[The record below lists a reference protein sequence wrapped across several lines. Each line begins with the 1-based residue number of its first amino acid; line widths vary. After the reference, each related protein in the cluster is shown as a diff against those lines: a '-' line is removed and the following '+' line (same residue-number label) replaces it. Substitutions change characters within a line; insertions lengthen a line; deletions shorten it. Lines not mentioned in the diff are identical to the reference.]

1 MMVRNGK
8 AGGRVVRSP
17 PRTKGRATLGSNGTK
32 ERASARSTR
41 RATTTGIIRHIDDLG
56 RIVIPIE
63 IRKRFSL
70 GEKDPLEISVK
81 DDVILLSKP
90 LTVCI
95 FCGRR
100 SSLQEHRGR
109 SVCRNC
115 VSELAS
121 AAG

>member
-1 MMVRNGK
+1 LW
-8 AGGRVVRSP
+8 SP
-17 PRTKGRATLGSNGTK
+17 PQTKGRKTLGSNGTTERPLK
-32 ERASARSTR
+32 ERAMRG
-41 RATTTGIIRHIDDLG
+41 ATKTGIIRHIDDLG

-90 LTVCI
+90 QTVCV

-100 SSLQEHRGR
+100 NSLQEHRGR
-109 SVCRNC
+109 AVCRNC
-115 VSELAS
+115 VTELA
-121 AAG
+121 AASG

>member
-8 AGGRVVRSP
+8 AGGRVSWSP
-17 PRTKGRATLGSNGTK
+17 PQTKGRNTLGSNGTTERPVK
-32 ERASARSTR
+32 ERSVRG
-41 RATTTGIIRHIDDLG
+41 ATKTGIIRHIDDLG

-81 DDVILLSKP
+81 DDIILLSKP
-90 LTVCI
+90 QTVCV

-100 SSLQEHRGR
+100 NSLQEHRGR
-109 SVCRNC
+109 AVCRNC
-115 VSELAS
+115 VTELAAS
-121 AAG
+121 G

>member
-1 MMVRNGK
+1 
-8 AGGRVVRSP
+8 
-17 PRTKGRATLGSNGTK
+17 LGSNGTT
-32 ERASARSTR
+32 ERPLKQ
-41 RATTTGIIRHIDDLG
+41 RATRGATKTGIIRHIDDLG

-90 LTVCI
+90 QTVCV

-100 SSLQEHRGR
+100 NSLQEHRGR
-109 SVCRNC
+109 AVCRTC
-115 VSELAS
+115 VTELA
-121 AAG
+121 AASG